1 MDILTNPIVI
11 SVIALVAMCLLKV
24 NVFLAIIISSL
35 LCAVLG
41 GASLVDEINE
51 SGFAEYEQR

>member
-1 MDILTNPIVI
+1 MVEG
-11 SVIALVAMCLLKV
+11 S
-24 NVFLAIIISSL
+24 IIKN
-35 LCAVLG
+35 G